1 MLILLNTF
9 LSSLIKFVQ
18 ISFLRSK
25 EKCSGFIMFFWFL
38 NWESMFSDTFCLSN
52 CSIIVVSFW
61 LIKELSEF
69 LMHHLIVF
77 RLLNRKVINPI
88 KLLFSWLF
96 TIDMWVDWNSV
107 LHIIFNVRID
117 RLFIFQNSKLII
129 LEWLVK
135 ELFVKCCVL
144 SIECWRRDIE
154 SLIPCAHI
162 RVSLQIV
169 IIWNFSSYSIDWVL
183 SCLESWVPRSI

>member
-9 LSSLIKFVQ
+9 LSSLIKFVK

-25 EKCSGFIMFFWFL
+25 EKCCRFIMLFRFL
-38 NWESMFSDTFCLSN
+38 NWKSMFSDSFCFSN
-52 CSIIVVSFW
+52 CSIIIVSFW
-61 LIKELSEF
+61 LIKEFSKF
-69 LMHHLIVF
+69 LMHLLIVF
-77 RLLNRKVINPI
+77 RFLNSKVINPI
-88 KLLFSWLF
+88 KLLFSWLL
-96 TIDMWVDWNSV
+96 TIHMRVDWNSV

-117 RLFIFQNSKLII
+117 RLFVFQNSKLII

-162 RVSLQIV
+162 RVSLQII
-169 IIWNFSSYSIDWVL
+169 IIWNFSSNSIDWIL
-183 SCLESWVPRSI
+183 SSLESWVPRSI